1 MPTTHP
7 IADRPSLP
15 VHRPSLTN
23 VLAGTRLL
31 VLAAMALAVGGCN
44 GAFIGNFVVL
54 GLTLGVFFGT
64 LGLGRAQTR
73 ASRGQGPSQSSA
85 ERSHSDV

>member
-1 MPTTHP
+1 MQPTTRST
-7 IADRPSLP
+7 AVSL
-15 VHRPSLTN
+15 RALGR
-23 VLAGTRLL
+23 LAPL
-31 VLAAMALAVGGCN
+31 VVTAVALGGCN

-64 LGLGRAQTR
+64 LGLGRAR
-73 ASRGQGPSQSSA
+73 SSSQSQPQGSTPSA

>member
-1 MPTTHP
+1 MQPTTRST
-7 IADRPSLP
+7 AVSLP
-15 VHRPSLTN
+15 
-23 VLAGTRLL
+23 
-31 VLAAMALAVGGCN
+31 ALARLAPLVGTAVALGGCN

-64 LGLGRAQTR
+64 LGLGRAR
-73 ASRGQGPSQSSA
+73 ASTQGQPQGPSSTPSA